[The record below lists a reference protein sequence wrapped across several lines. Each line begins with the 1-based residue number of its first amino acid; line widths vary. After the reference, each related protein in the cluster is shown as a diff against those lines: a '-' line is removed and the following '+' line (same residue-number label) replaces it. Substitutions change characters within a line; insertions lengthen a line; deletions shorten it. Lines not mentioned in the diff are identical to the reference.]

1 MNFRLWKIILL
12 INGAWFQVVAQH
24 ITVINES
31 FEGEP
36 ADATMPQGWMGC
48 QEGTT
53 PDILPGYW
61 GVYTHPADGDTYL
74 GPVSYTHL
82 TLPTSDLV

>member
-1 MNFRLWKIILL
+1 MKFRIWKIVLVGL
-12 INGAWFQVVAQH
+12 PAWFQAGAQH
-24 ITVINES
+24 ITILNSS

-36 ADATMPQGWMGC
+36 ADATVPQGWMAC

-61 GVYTHPADGDTYL
+61 GVYTYPANGDTYL
-74 GPVSYTHL
+74 GLITRGNG
-82 TLPTSDLV
+82 T